1 MLILK
6 RYIGQRI
13 FLQLPNGQE
22 VTVVVTEIDRRSNS
36 VKVGIEAP
44 RSISIVRA
52 EIAVRVEPAA
62 KVEWDDPVSN

>member
-13 FLQLPNGQE
+13 LLQLPNGQE
-22 VTVVVTEIDRRSNS
+22 VTVVVTEIDRRSAA

-52 EIAVRVEPAA
+52 EIAGRVEPAA